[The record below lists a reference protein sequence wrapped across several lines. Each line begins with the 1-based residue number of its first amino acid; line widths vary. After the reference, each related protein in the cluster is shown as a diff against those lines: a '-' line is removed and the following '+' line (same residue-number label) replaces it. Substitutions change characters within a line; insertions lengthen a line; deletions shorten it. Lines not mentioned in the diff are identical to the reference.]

1 MKGFVMT
8 MLLLS
13 LIGGATAAA
22 GSQKTDQRKLRLV
35 QKIYVAEVG
44 TGEEGARFREVLSK
58 KLAKKGFKVVETE
71 QEADGILSGT
81 LSFDKIKNGTSAKT
95 DVELKSPAGE
105 RLWGAHF
112 SEKSV
117 STFSLASDTKALSS
131 LGDKVV
137 KVLRDVWSAANK

>member
-1 MKGFVMT
+1 MKGFVMS

-22 GSQKTDQRKLRLV
+22 GSQKTEERKLRLV
-35 QKIYVAEVG
+35 RKIYVGEVG

-58 KLAKKGFKVVETE
+58 KLAKKGFKIVETE
-71 QEADGILSGT
+71 QEADGTLSGT
-81 LSFDKIKNGTSAKT
+81 LSLDRIKNGTSVKA
-95 DVELKSPAGE
+95 DVELKSSAGE

-117 STFSLASDTKALSS
+117 SSMSLASDTKALSS

-137 KVLRDVWSAANK
+137 KVLRDVWNAANK

>member
-1 MKGFVMT
+1 MKGFVMS

-22 GSQKTDQRKLRLV
+22 GSQKTDHRKLRLV

-58 KLAKKGFKVVETE
+58 KLAKKGFKIVETG
-71 QEADGILSGT
+71 QEADGVLSGT
-81 LSFDKIKNGTSAKT
+81 LSLDKIKNGTSVKA

-117 STFSLASDTKALSS
+117 STFSLPSGTKALSS

-137 KVLRDVWSAANK
+137 KALHGDWTVAKK